1 MSPVL
6 QADFWENRYQDGSD
20 RWDLGQPAPPFVS
33 LLSAETAPP
42 TGSLVALGMGR
53 GHDALLFAQH
63 GFDVTGVD
71 FAPSAIAHARQ
82 QATAQ
87 GLSFQAF
94 QRDIFDLVPDYA
106 GTFDYV
112 LEHTCFCAIAP
123 SQRQPYIHLV
133 HQLLKPTGTFIGLFW
148 AHSREGGPPYGT
160 TPAKLHD
167 LFSPRF
173 DTASLTPVKNSVPN
187 RADEELLALFH
198 PLSVSS
204 S

>member
-1 MSPVL
+1 MSSVL

-42 TGSLVALGMGR
+42 VGSLVALGMGR
-53 GHDALLFAQH
+53 GHDALLFAKH

-71 FAPSAIAHARQ
+71 FAPSAIAHAQ
-82 QATAQ
+82 QHATAE
-87 GLSFQAF
+87 GLSFQAL
-94 QRDIFDLVPDYA
+94 QRDIFDLVPEYA

-112 LEHTCFCAIAP
+112 LEHTCLCAIAP
-123 SQRQPYIHLV
+123 SQRQPYVRLV
-133 HQLLKPTGTFIGLFW
+133 HQLLKPKGTFIGLFW
-148 AHSREGGPPYGT
+148 AHLREGGPPYGT
-160 TPAKLHD
+160 TPAELRD
-167 LFSPRF
+167 LFSPWF
-173 DTASLTPVKNSVPN
+173 NTASLTPVKNSVPN